1 MFISCQDQ
9 GQGSGQDGSRRGR
22 SCNNPNFKCISL
34 FHHHHCTFI
43 CYPYQY
49 FLFLFVI
56 LIFHAWLVEMLLC
69 NFLESWRWL
78 QNDLDFFDDSE
89 HQVGFWPNTSDLF
102 PILRKTSSS
111 YPSRL
116 KSTLL
121 IAINSLVKLSLLCK
135 TFSFLV
141 RFLNCHECLPEASG
155 LGNLTISLPLST
167 TSTTFES
174 NWH

>member
-1 MFISCQDQ
+1 MQQRWCLSVAKTRDRVRARMEVGEDGVATIPTLSAFHFFIIIIAPSFVT
-9 GQGSGQDGSRRGR
+9 RI
-22 SCNNPNFKCISL
+22 NIF
-34 FHHHHCTFI
+34 F
-43 CYPYQY
+43 
-49 FLFLFVI
+49 FLFVI

-155 LGNLTISLPLST
+155 LGNLANL
-167 TSTTFES
+167 
-174 NWH
+174 N